1 MTTSL
6 VPAVQPQGSSLVKLD
21 GGLAGFEQKITIEQV
36 DLVQN
41 TSRAEGAEPGKFRS
55 KSSGQHVTELF
66 AIPIGAQTKRVM
78 FPEGDFGGNPICRSR
93 DGIVPASSISNP
105 PSKSCKSCPK
115 ASWNA
120 YSAAKKRGAPQST
133 LQALK
138 PKCDEKLE
146 MLFLD
151 RMTMKVLRLNT
162 GGASLKEVKTAIRSV
177 QQEIQSSMDKAAMD
191 EAEAIAAGKE
201 FAPVTIGMY
210 DFMLHIKSHKLV
222 TSSGTF
228 YVLQIKQGRTPF
240 TNEAVR
246 QRFAAM
252 YNNKVAALQ
261 EMFARTAEDT
271 DQEYVE
277 AQIDQSMPAPA
288 VAGVAGAPEPVIE
301 AGSY

>member
-1 MTTSL
+1 MSTSL
-6 VPAVQPQGSSLVKLD
+6 IPAQPQGSSLVKLD

-41 TSRAEGAEPGKFRS
+41 TTRAEGAEPGKFRS

-66 AIPIGAQTKRVM
+66 AIPIGAQTKRVL
-78 FPEGDFGGNPICRSR
+78 FPDGEFGANPICRSN
-93 DGIVPASSISNP
+93 DGIVPADSIANP
-105 PSKSCKSCPK
+105 PSQSCKTCKMS
-115 ASWNA
+115 SWNA
-120 YSAAKKRGAPQST
+120 YSAAKRRGAPQST

-146 MLFLD
+146 LLFLD
-151 RMTMKVLRLNT
+151 KLTFKVLRLNT
-162 GGASLKEVKTAIRSV
+162 GGASLKEVKSSIRSI
-177 QQEIQSSMDKAAMD
+177 QQEIQSIMDKAAMD

-201 FAPVTIGMY
+201 FKPVNIGMY

-222 TSSGTF
+222 NSSGTF

-240 TNEAVR
+240 TNEDVR
-246 QRFAAM
+246 QRFAKM
-252 YNNKVAALQ
+252 YNNKVTALQ
-261 EMFARTAEDT
+261 EMFTRATDDA

-288 VAGVAGAPEPVIE
+288 VAGVGGAPEPVIE